1 MTTSAKGAFTVKMNP
16 QPWSEGSVDHSLG
29 RFLLDKQYQGDL
41 EATSQGQMLSAG
53 SGAQGSSGAYVAL
66 EKVTGTLQGRKGSF
80 ILYHV
85 GVMTGGMPDLKINV
99 VPGSATDDLH
109 GLAGTMTIQIADGK
123 HSYDF
128 SYTLATIQ

>member
-1 MTTSAKGAFTVKMNP
+1 MTTTAKGAFTVKMTP
-16 QPWSEGSVDHSLG
+16 QAWSEGSVDHSLG

-53 SGAQGSSGAYVAL
+53 SGAQGSSGAYVAI

-80 ILYHV
+80 VLYHV
-85 GVMTGGMPDLKINV
+85 GIMNSGVPELNINV

-109 GLAGTMTIQIADGK
+109 GLAGAMIIKIADGK
-123 HSYDF
+123 HSYEF

>member
-1 MTTSAKGAFTVKMNP
+1 MTTSAKGAFTVKMAP
-16 QPWSEGSVDHSLG
+16 QAWSEGSVDHSLG

-80 ILYHV
+80 VLYHV
-85 GVMTGGMPDLKINV
+85 GIMTGGVPDLKIHV
-99 VPGSATDDLH
+99 VPGSAADELH
-109 GLAGTMTIQIADGK
+109 GLAGEMTIQITDGK

>member
-1 MTTSAKGAFTVKMNP
+1 MTTTAKGAFTVKMSP
-16 QPWSEGSVDHSLG
+16 QTWSEGSVDHSLG
-29 RFLLDKQYQGDL
+29 RFLLDKQYQGDI

-53 SGAQGSSGAYVAL
+53 SGAKGSSGVYVAL

-85 GVMTGGMPDLKINV
+85 GVMTSGMPDLKINV

-109 GLAGTMTIQIADGK
+109 GLAGNMNILIADGK
-123 HSYDF
+123 HSYEF
-128 SYTLATIQ
+128 AYTLATIQ